1 MLKLENLK
9 LLYLKKCENIAFDKS
24 IGLNLKILHLEKMLH
39 YKTKRIIYI
48 SKSWKMHFNKALFIY
63 KWFLWFSHHFS
74 KFNKAKGFNMPNK
87 RCYFYK

>member
-48 SKSWKMHFNKALFIY
+48 SKS
-63 KWFLWFSHHFS
+63 
-74 KFNKAKGFNMPNK
+74 
-87 RCYFYK
+87 